1 MSNKSLQYP
10 ITRKIVNKKYTYY
23 WNNKKKVTNKNIIQN
38 INTLRIP
45 PGYKD
50 VCIFSPNKKVRYTA
64 KDDKGR
70 IQKGYHPLW
79 IQERTRKKFIGL
91 IDFVQVYPK
100 IMKKVRL
107 LLSNNTILQTKEELV
122 ALAVS
127 LLDICKIRPGNE
139 KHLKNTGSYGTTT
152 LQKKHIQKESCKEGT
167 CVKISF
173 MGKSK
178 VQNTCTIRTPSISK
192 TLLQLSKIP
201 STKYLLETKDIKI
214 TNKDINDFLRNI
226 AQKDTISAKSFR
238 TYHANILF
246 LQKIQKTFQKK
257 PYTKK
262 ELKKIFIQTLQETAK
277 ELHHNPPTC
286 KNSYLYPPIQ
296 ILYTENYE
304 QFVKT
309 FQHKSIEKTFI
320 SFIKKNTP
328 KNANI
333 PSSWKY

>member
-10 ITRKIVNKKYTYY
+10 ITRKIVNKKYNYY
-23 WNNKKKVTNKNIIQN
+23 WKNKKKITNKSIIQN
-38 INTLRIP
+38 INILRIP

-50 VCIFSPNKKVRYTA
+50 VCIFSPDEKVRYTA
-64 KDDKGR
+64 KDIKGR

-79 IQERTRKKFIGL
+79 IKERTRKKFIGL
-91 IDFVQVYPK
+91 IDFVKVYPK
-100 IMKKVRL
+100 IMKKVKII
-107 LLSNNTILQTKEELV
+107 LSKNTILQKKEELV

-152 LQKKHIQKESCKEGT
+152 LQKKHIEKESCKEGT
-167 CVKISF
+167 CVKLSF
-173 MGKSK
+173 VGKSK
-178 VQNTCTIRTPSISK
+178 VLNTCTIRSPSISK

-214 TNKDINDFLRNI
+214 TNKDINDFLRKI

-238 TYHANILF
+238 TYHANIVF
-246 LQKIQKTFQKK
+246 LQKICNTISQNS
-257 PYTKK
+257 TKK
-262 ELKKIFIQTLQETAK
+262 EQKKQFIQTLKETAK

-286 KNSYLYPPIQ
+286 KNSYLYPPIE
-296 ILYTENYE
+296 ILYSENYE
-304 QFVKT
+304 KFVKI
-309 FQHKSIEKTFI
+309 FQHKNTQKTFI

-333 PSSWKY
+333 PSRWKN